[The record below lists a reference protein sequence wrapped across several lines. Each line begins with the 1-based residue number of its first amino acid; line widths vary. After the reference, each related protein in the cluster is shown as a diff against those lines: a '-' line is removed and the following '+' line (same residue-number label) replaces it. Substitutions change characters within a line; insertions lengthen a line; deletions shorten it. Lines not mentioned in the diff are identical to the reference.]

1 VICGEY
7 VTFIEEISHRISGED
22 YSMQSRRVQHLRN
35 QSVGSKPYISTE
47 RAELLTDFYQSG
59 GADLVSTPVARALAF
74 KYILENKTICI
85 NDGELIVG
93 ERGPAPKA
101 TPTYP
106 ELCCHTLED
115 LDIANSRERTP
126 FLSTEDTRTTFRDEI
141 IPFWTGR
148 TMRDRVFEAMSDD
161 WMKAFQA
168 GVFTEFMEQRAPGHA
183 ILDDKIYQR
192 GLSDFIDDIRKQLN
206 SLDFYNDPEAY
217 SKEQELKAMEIAAS
231 VVIAF
236 AERHAEKAR
245 ELADTTS
252 NQTRREELLRIADIC
267 HHVPAHAPRNFWEAL
282 QSYWFVHLGV
292 IIELNVWDS
301 FNPGRLDLNLYP
313 FYEKETTE
321 GSLTRGF
328 AKELL
333 QCFWVKFNNQPAPL
347 KVSIT
352 EEQSGTYQDF
362 ALINTGGL
370 TTDGKDGVNE
380 LSYLILEVCNEMR
393 LIQPSVCIQ
402 LSTQNPEE
410 FLKSAVDVVKEGFGQ
425 PSMFNTDVILKEF
438 ARAGKSIEDARDG
451 GPSGCVTISAFGKES
466 CTLTGYCNWPK
477 ILEITLHNG
486 LDPRTEEMVGIET
499 GDPTKFKSFEEL
511 FTAYKKQLEY
521 FINLKIKGNN
531 IIERLYAEH
540 MPAPFM
546 SLLFD
551 DCIARGKDYHD
562 GGPRYNSTY
571 IQGVGLGT
579 ITDSLSAIK
588 FHVFDNKQFTMNELL
603 DGLSTDFEENQVMR
617 MTLLNKTPKF
627 GNDLDFADA
636 LAKDVFNA
644 YFDLIDGRPNT
655 KGGEYRVNLLPT
667 TVHVYFGQVTG
678 ATPDGRKSGAPLSDG
693 ISPSHGA
700 DTNGPTAVI
709 KSVAKI
715 DHWRTGGTL
724 LNQKFMPEVLADED
738 GRKKLGD
745 LVRTYFKLGGH
756 HIQFNV
762 VHADTLKSAQK
773 TPELYQ
779 DLIVRVAGYS
789 DYFVNIGKDL
799 QNEIIA
805 RTEQKHF

>member
-1 VICGEY
+1 
-7 VTFIEEISHRISGED
+7 
-22 YSMQSRRVQHLRN
+22 MQSERVKQLRR
-35 QSVGSKPYISTE
+35 QSVGIKPYISTE
-47 RAELLTDFYQSG
+47 RAELITDFYQSG
-59 GADLVSTPVARALAF
+59 GADSVSTPMARALVF
-74 KYILENKTICI
+74 RHLLENQTICI

-106 ELCCHTLED
+106 ELCCHSLED

-126 FLSTEDTRTTFRDEI
+126 FLSTDETRATYQDEI
-141 IPFWTGR
+141 IPFWNGR
-148 TMRDRVFEAMSDD
+148 TMRDRVFNAMSKE
-161 WMKAFQA
+161 WLRAFDA

-183 ILDDKIYQR
+183 ILDDKIYYR
-192 GLSDFIDDIRKQLN
+192 GLLDLIDDIRRH
-206 SLDFYNDPEAY
+206 LDELDYYNDSEAY
-217 SKEQELKAMEIAAS
+217 KKEQELRAMEIAANA
-231 VVIAF
+231 VITF
-236 AERHAEKAR
+236 AERHADAAR
-245 ELADTTS
+245 ELAENEPDDKHKK
-252 NQTRREELLRIADIC
+252 ELLQIAEIC
-267 HHVPAHAPRNFWEAL
+267 HHVPANAPRTFWEAL

-292 IIELNVWDS
+292 ITELNVWDS

-313 FYEKETTE
+313 FYAKDVEAGRMSHE
-321 GSLTRGF
+321 F
-328 AKELL
+328 ARELL

-370 TTDGKDGVNE
+370 MPNGEDGVNE
-380 LSYLILEVCNEMR
+380 LSYLILDVCKEMR

-402 LSTQNPEE
+402 LSTKNPDR
-410 FLKSAVDVVKEGFGQ
+410 FLRHAIDVVNEGFGQ

-438 ARAGKSIEDARDG
+438 TRAGKSIEDARAG

-466 CTLTGYCNWPK
+466 CILTGYCNWPK
-477 ILEITLHNG
+477 ILEITLNNG
-486 LDPRTEEMVGIET
+486 MDPRTGEMVGIKT
-499 GDPTKFKSFEEL
+499 DDPTRFKSFDEL
-511 FTAYKKQLEY
+511 FSAYNMQLEY
-521 FINLKIKGNN
+521 FLDLKIKGNN

-540 MPAPFM
+540 MPAPFL

-551 DCIARGKDYHD
+551 DCIARGRDYHD

-571 IQGVGLGT
+571 IQGVGMGT

-588 FHVFDNKQFTMNELL
+588 FHIFEKKQFTMKQLL
-603 DGLSTDFEENQVMR
+603 DGLATDFVNDEVMR
-617 MTLLNKTPKF
+617 MTLLNKTPKY
-627 GNDLDFADA
+627 GNDDDFADT
-636 LAKDVFNA
+636 LAKEVFNS

-678 ATPDGRKSGAPLSDG
+678 ASPNGRRSGAPLSDG

-715 DHWRTGGTL
+715 EHWKTGGTL
-724 LNQKFMPEVLADED
+724 LNQKFMPEVLADEE

-773 TPELYQ
+773 SPELYQ

-789 DYFVNIGKDL
+789 DYFVNVGKDL

-805 RTEQKHF
+805 RTEQKRI